1 MRLKRASLL
10 QKTVR
15 SHSTFYNDEFWSCVE
30 DIFGGGS
37 KRVLELACGSGLFGA
52 DLLERFRIRK
62 LTMTDISRNMLRHAR
77 GAVST
82 APPGVEVR
90 FERLDFDAPEWTLAD
105 DSHDI
110 AFIGLSFRNIKNPV
124 RCLTNT
130 RKVLNTDGVAVVFDF
145 LRVPITEFARAW
157 TAYVGAHELSD
168 ADQEL
173 LFDRYR
179 NFCRYDTDDIHDILA
194 RSGFRATLCR
204 RIGTPLPTYVAAY
217 VASS

>member
-1 MRLKRASLL
+1 
-10 QKTVR
+10 
-15 SHSTFYNDEFWSCVE
+15 
-30 DIFGGGS
+30 
-37 KRVLELACGSGLFGA
+37 
-52 DLLERFRIRK
+52 
-62 LTMTDISRNMLRHAR
+62 
-77 GAVST
+77 
-82 APPGVEVR
+82 
-90 FERLDFDAPEWTLAD
+90 
-105 DSHDI
+105 
-110 AFIGLSFRNIKNPV
+110 IGLSFRNIKNPV